1 MTRYLRL
8 SSRGLLALIFIIS
21 GLGKLAAFNQ
31 TKEFMGASGLPFPGL
46 LLIAA
51 IAIETIGGTCL
62 LLGYKT
68 KLSAAALAGFL
79 VPVTLVF
86 HASHLA
92 DPTQSQM
99 QMVETLKN
107 LAIIGGLLRL
117 ATDGAGS
124 VAIDNSVHGRSIEP
138 LSTTTSARLS
148 S

>member
-1 MTRYLRL
+1 MKRYLHLLARA
-8 SSRGLLALIFIIS
+8 LLALIFVIS

-46 LLIAA
+46 LLIAT
-51 IAIETIGGTCL
+51 IAIELVGGACL
-62 LLGYKT
+62 LVGYKT
-68 KLSAAALAGFL
+68 KLAAASLAGFL

-92 DPTQSQM
+92 DPAQAQM

-117 ATDGAGS
+117 AADGPGS
-124 VAIDNSVHGRSIEP
+124 LAIDDAPPRESIEP
-138 LSTTTSARLS
+138 LTTKPARLS
-148 S
+148 P